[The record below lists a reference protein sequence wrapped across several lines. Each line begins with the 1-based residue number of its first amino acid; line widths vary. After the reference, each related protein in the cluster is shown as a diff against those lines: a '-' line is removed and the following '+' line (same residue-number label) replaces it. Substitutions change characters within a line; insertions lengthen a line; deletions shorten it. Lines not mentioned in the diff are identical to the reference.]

1 MTRRFLTL
9 SFILVL
15 SLALAACSPG
25 SNETANTSNLPTAT
39 PAPTEPPV
47 VPTATFLP
55 EPTVTPFPEATPG
68 GGVSAPGSDEE
79 AASTDGDAAPGETND
94 ADAEATAS
102 ADLTLGEREYFS
114 GFESGWPTVDEGDLQ
129 VFPADGKYVFAM
141 GPDTM
146 TYLNTTS
153 VDAASAYIEVE
164 ATPQGCPTGGG
175 YGIFFRFRDTSNY
188 YALTIFCNNRMTVY
202 TRSGGAL
209 VTDPLVDVTLP
220 AGLDASSNTAH
231 KIGVLMQGSNFDL
244 YFDGQYVT
252 SFTDGRH
259 SRGDVAVYAVSP
271 GSDELRVLFDNLGV
285 WATQ

>member
-1 MTRRFLTL
+1 MTRKLLTIGFLLTL
-9 SFILVL
+9 V
-15 SLALAACSPG
+15 LALAACSG
-25 SNETANTSNLPTAT
+25 TGGETANNASNLPTAT
-39 PAPTEPPV
+39 PAPTETPV

-55 EPTVTPFPEATPG
+55 DPTVTPFPEATPG
-68 GGVSAPGSDEE
+68 GGVIASSGDEGSSTPGD
-79 AASTDGDAAPGETND
+79 TND
-94 ADAEATAS
+94 AEAEATAS
-102 ADLTLGEREYFS
+102 ADLTLGDRVYFS
-114 GFESGWPTVDEGDLQ
+114 GFETGWPTVDEGDLQ
-129 VFPADGKYVFAM
+129 VFPADGEYVFAL

-153 VDAASAYIEVE
+153 VDAANAYVEVE

-188 YALTIFCNNRMTVY
+188 YSLTFFCNNRVTVY

-220 AGLDASSNTAH
+220 AGLDASSNAAH